1 MSGRLEGKRCLV
13 TGGGTGIGRA
23 VALRFADE
31 GALVVV
37 AGRRRE
43 RLDETAA
50 ASPSVSTSPGDV
62 AVAEDALRMVEAVV
76 ERHGGLDVVF
86 HAGGVL
92 RRNEVLEET
101 DEETWR
107 RDVDANLTG
116 TYQLCRFAI
125 PHLRETKG
133 TLILVASQLAHIS
146 ARGYA
151 TYSATKHGVLGL
163 VRSLALDL
171 GPDGIRVNALSPG
184 VTETDMAYVGRDFAA
199 MRDEVAET
207 IPLRRVGRAEDMAG
221 PAVFLA
227 SQDAAWMTGHSL
239 VVDGGF
245 TVQ

>member
-1 MSGRLEGKRCLV
+1 VSGRLTGRRCLV

-23 VALRFADE
+23 VARRYAEE

-37 AGRRRE
+37 TGRRPE
-43 RLDETAA
+43 PLEETAA
-50 ASPSVSTSPGDV
+50 GSENITTFPGDV
-62 AVAEDALRMVEAVV
+62 ASAHDAEAMVGAVV

-86 HAGGVL
+86 HSASVL
-92 RRNEVLEET
+92 RRNERLEET

-107 RDVDANLTG
+107 QDVEINLTG
-116 TYQLCRFAI
+116 TYHICRFAI
-125 PHLRETKG
+125 PPLRASRG

-146 ARGYA
+146 SRGYA

-171 GPDGIRVNALSPG
+171 GPDGVRVNAISPG
-184 VTETDMAYVGRDFAA
+184 VTETDMAYIGRDFAA
-199 MRDEVAET
+199 MREDVAER
-207 IPLRRVGRAEDMAG
+207 IPLRRVGSPEDMAG
-221 PAVFLA
+221 PAAFLA
-227 SQDAAWMTGHSL
+227 SDDAAWITGHSL

>member
-1 MSGRLEGKRCLV
+1 MSGRLDGRRCLV
-13 TGGGTGIGRA
+13 TGGGSGIGRA
-23 VALRFADE
+23 VARRFAEE

-37 AGRRRE
+37 SGRRTE
-43 RLDETAA
+43 ALEETAA
-50 ASPSVSTSPGDV
+50 GNDSISVYAGDV
-62 AVAEDALRMVEAVV
+62 ASSDEARGMVEAVV

-86 HAGGVL
+86 HAAGVL
-92 RRNEVLEET
+92 RRNEKLEET

-107 RDVDANLTG
+107 FDVDVNLTG
-116 TYQLCRFAI
+116 AYTVCRAAI
-125 PHLRETKG
+125 PHLRESRG

-146 ARGYA
+146 SPGYA
-151 TYSATKHGVLGL
+151 TYAATKTGVLGL

-184 VTETDMAYVGRDFAA
+184 VVETDMAYIGRDFAA
-199 MRDEVAET
+199 MRDTVAGN
-207 IPLRRVGRAEDMAG
+207 IPLRRVGTPEDMAG

-227 SQDAAWMTGHSL
+227 SEDAAWVTGHSL